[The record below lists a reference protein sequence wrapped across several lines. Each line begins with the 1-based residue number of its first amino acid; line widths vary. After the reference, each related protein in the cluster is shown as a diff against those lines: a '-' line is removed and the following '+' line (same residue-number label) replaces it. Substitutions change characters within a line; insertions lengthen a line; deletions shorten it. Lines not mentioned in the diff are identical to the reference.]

1 MEVEQVRNVRD
12 RYLFLLG
19 CRVGIGVIRV
29 VLRSGMLVM
38 GMLIASVCIMA
49 EFGALG

>member
-1 MEVEQVRNVRD
+1 MEVEQVRDVRD

-29 VLRSGMLVM
+29 VLRSDMFVV
-38 GMLIASVCIMA
+38 GMLIARMCIMA